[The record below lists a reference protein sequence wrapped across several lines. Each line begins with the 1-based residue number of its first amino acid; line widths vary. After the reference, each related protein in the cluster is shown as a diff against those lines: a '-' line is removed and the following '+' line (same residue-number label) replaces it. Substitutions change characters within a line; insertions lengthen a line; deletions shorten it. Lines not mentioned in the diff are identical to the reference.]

1 MADYFTTFSFE
12 ILKKDVDFPLE
23 DITTMIDAYRDR
35 EYNDLPKWF
44 KDKFSIDDFGE
55 DTVEEYMNIGYKL
68 ENDFL
73 WIYSKEYPNIDSLV
87 SIIQSVMKH
96 YNSKKY
102 ISFEYAF
109 TCNKLRT
116 DGFGGGAVFINSS
129 EVKFFNTCNWVQEQ
143 IKQFEKK
150 KGDKINV

>member
-12 ILKKDVDFPLE
+12 ISKKDVDFSLE
-23 DITTMIDAYRDR
+23 DIAQLIDAYRER
-35 EYNDLPKWF
+35 EYDNLPTWY

-55 DTVEEYMNIGYKL
+55 DTVEEYMNIGYRL

-73 WIYSKEYPNIDSLV
+73 WIYSKEYPNIDSLA
-87 SIIQSVMKH
+87 SIIHSVMKH

-109 TCNKLRT
+109 TCSKPRT
-116 DGFGGGAVFINSS
+116 DGFGGGAAFINSS
-129 EVKFFNTCNWVQEQ
+129 EIKFFNTDNWIWEQ
-143 IKQFEKK
+143 IKQFESQK
-150 KGDKINV
+150 DNN

>member
-23 DITTMIDAYRDR
+23 DIVTMIDAYRDR
-35 EYNDLPKWF
+35 EYDDLPKWF

-55 DTVEEYMNIGYKL
+55 DTIEEYMNIGYRL

-73 WIYSKEYPNIDSLV
+73 WIYSEEYPNIDSLA
-87 SIIQSVMKH
+87 SIIHSVMKH

-109 TCNKLRT
+109 TCSKLRT
-116 DGFGGGAVFINSS
+116 DGFGGGAAFINSS
-129 EVKFFNTCNWVQEQ
+129 EVKFFDTGNWVQEQ
-143 IKQFEKK
+143 VKRFENKNIEDKK
-150 KGDKINV
+150 